1 MNHPCILCG
10 STDTSTRK
18 IGDATIRRALL
29 EYFDEPLPTGV
40 ALLDYDMLECQQ
52 CKLVSAL
59 PMIPGDE
66 TFYKWVTS
74 HPNYY
79 PSVRW
84 EWRTVVERIAR
95 ASASRRISI
104 LDVGCGSG
112 DFLAQI
118 KSIPGVDPWGV
129 DTTMTSVERARGRG
143 LNAVC
148 ADLDRF
154 LSLNPSRRFDFVTS
168 FHCVEHVENPISFM
182 EGIKRLLKP
191 NGGVGFVSAP
201 LSPMSIEYGWFDP
214 LNHPPHHLS
223 RWSRPALEKLAE
235 ITGFQI
241 SITTSPAGS
250 SISRALRALALAK
263 RGVLHSGGRVQK
275 IILAVRNLPEF
286 YEACKMQ
293 RRREKIDGKTAGD
306 TFLAAFTLHS

>member
-1 MNHPCILCG
+1 MNHPCILCR
-10 STDTSTRK
+10 STDTSIRK
-18 IGDATIRRALL
+18 VGSATIRRALL
-29 EYFDEPLPTGV
+29 EYFDEPLPSDV

-52 CKLVSAL
+52 CKIVSAL
-59 PMIPGDE
+59 PMIPGDG
-66 TFYKWVTS
+66 TFYRWVTS

-84 EWRTVVERIAR
+84 EWRSVVEKIAR
-95 ASASRRISI
+95 AAAVRRTSV

-112 DFLAQI
+112 DFLAKV
-118 KSIPGVDPWGV
+118 KSIPGVDAWGV
-129 DTTMTSVERARGRG
+129 DTTMTSVEKARARG
-143 LNAVC
+143 LKADC

-168 FHCVEHVENPISFM
+168 FHCVEHVQNPISFM
-182 EGIKRLLKP
+182 EDIKRLLNP
-191 NGGVGFVSAP
+191 IGGVALVSAP

-214 LNHPPHHLS
+214 LNYPPHHLS
-223 RWSRPALEKLAE
+223 RWSRTSLQKLAE

-250 SISRALRALALAK
+250 SVSRALRALALAK
-263 RGVLHSGGRVQK
+263 RGVLYSGGRVQK
-275 IILAVRNLPEF
+275 VILAVRNFPEF
-286 YEACKMQ
+286 YAACRMQ
-293 RRREKIDGKTAGD
+293 SRREKINGKTAGD